1 MDNVDEHELE
11 AVLSGSSSNGRMYD
25 IGLESTMRNEV
36 GDDPPD
42 DLAVEMSEDDPPS
55 IQQFRKL
62 PGDKGSPF
70 VPREHERQFQSDP
83 PPPDDSDTSSIP
95 PTVGLAPTE
104 PPRHD
109 AFWGNLY
116 LIALVSLFAS
126 FMLVYLHTSLP
137 ARSIGDTVYNT
148 LHSSFY
154 LLAVDTLVAII
165 VSLVWLAL
173 LRSYVRPLVYTILV
187 AVPVILLS
195 FTIYPFVSSF
205 KTADSRSTVQAIAM
219 RWLSFIPG
227 FVSILWVYGVWKGRH
242 SFGKAIGILEFACK
256 ILAANPALLLLGF
269 ATLAGVVLWTWVW
282 MAMFT
287 RVFLGGHLMGKLF
300 VIDVGTWWLGVFFI
314 LVYLWTLS
322 VESGIQRATTAAT
335 VSQWY
340 FHRLV
345 EPAPTSRQVVR
356 AALAHSLTTL
366 FGTICLSTLL
376 TLLVRLP
383 VLALPRR
390 VVALVGVCSYTL
402 LPGSVTVLTHPTT
415 LTYAAIHSQ
424 PLSPS
429 ARAVAQLAFIN
440 AANPANAARFRA
452 RRPPSSAARTS
463 TVLPYNIALLLLH
476 ATRII
481 ASFAFGFGAW
491 VNTATTSSSSD
502 GGARGSLYAYVV
514 GLIAAAIGWGIL
526 GAMEGVLTGVV
537 DAVVVCWASEVRN
550 GEVKYCREAGWLLGD
565 GSEGGEE
572 REGLLGR

>member
-1 MDNVDEHELE
+1 MDNVDEDKLE
-11 AVLSGSSSNGRMYD
+11 RVSSESSSKGQMYD
-25 IGLESTMRNEV
+25 IGLESTMRSEA
-36 GDDPPD
+36 DQDEPPD
-42 DLAVEMSEDDPPS
+42 DLAVEITEDDPPS
-55 IQQFRKL
+55 IQQFRKP
-62 PGDKGSPF
+62 PGDKSSPF
-70 VPREHERQFQSDP
+70 VPREQERQFQNERP
-83 PPPDDSDTSSIP
+83 PSDDSDTSSIP

-116 LIALVSLFAS
+116 LISLISLFAS
-126 FMLVYLHTSLP
+126 FLLVYIHTSLP
-137 ARSIGDTVYNT
+137 AKSIGDTVYNT
-148 LHSSFY
+148 LHSSFH

-173 LRSYVRPLVYTILV
+173 LRSYVRPLVYTILI
-187 AVPVILLS
+187 AVPAILLS

-205 KTADSRSTVQAIAM
+205 KTAESKSTVQDIAM

-227 FVSILWVYGVWKGRH
+227 LVSILWVYGVWKGRH
-242 SFGKAIGILEFACK
+242 SLGKAIGILEFACK

-269 ATLAGVVLWTWVW
+269 GTLVSVVLWTWMW

-287 RVFLGGHLMGKLF
+287 RVFLGGHFMGKLF

-345 EPAPTSRQVVR
+345 EPAPTSRQVVQ
-356 AALAHSLTTL
+356 AALNHSFTTL

-383 VLALPRR
+383 VLVLPRR
-390 VVALVGVCSYTL
+390 LIALVGFCSYTL
-402 LPGSVTVLTHPTT
+402 LPNSVMILTHPTT

-424 PLSPS
+424 PLTAS
-429 ARAVAQLAFIN
+429 ARAVSQLAFMN
-440 AANPANAARFRA
+440 TPNPTNAARFRA
-452 RRPPSSAARTS
+452 RGPSAARTS
-463 TVLPYNIALLLLH
+463 TVVPYNIALLLLH

-481 ASFAFGFGAW
+481 TSFAFGFGAW
-491 VNTATTSSSSD
+491 VNTATASS
-502 GGARGSLYAYVV
+502 GGGRGSLYAYIV
-514 GLIAAAIGWGIL
+514 GLIAGAIGWGVL

-565 GSEGGEE
+565 GSDGGEE
-572 REGLLGR
+572 SEGLLGR